1 LRAVKRDK
9 PGRCGTATTG
19 REEVPARTEGA
30 VYSVAAISDDPST
43 SPIAHLR
50 PVDTLVD
57 SPQSTLSG
65 VARVLVH
72 AGRLPVKS
80 AEELVKSA
88 KDKRISFVSS
98 VIGAGAVSAAD
109 LAHTLSS
116 SLALPLLDL
125 NAIDGEKLPRNLID
139 GKLAQQYQIVVLGR
153 RGSRLFI
160 GGADPTDQEA
170 VERIKFATQL
180 SPEWV
185 IVEYDKLGKLLEKQG
200 TSATEALESMAS
212 GEFDFEVAEDDGATQ
227 EQQADVAQEVED
239 APVVR
244 FLQKMLIDAINA
256 RASDL
261 HFEPYEY
268 NYRVRFRIDGELR
281 EITQPPIAIKDK
293 LASRIKVIS
302 RLDIAEKRVPQD
314 GRMKLKFGNRAIDF
328 RVSTLPT
335 LFGEKIV
342 IRILDPSSAKLGIEA
357 LGYEKVEKDR
367 LMTSIQRPY
376 GMILV
381 TGPTGSGKTVSLYTC
396 LNILNQPGVNIS
408 TVEDPAEINLPG
420 INQVNVNDKAGLN
433 FSTALKA
440 FLRQDPDVIMV
451 GEIRDLE
458 TADIAIKAAQTGH
471 LVMSTLHTNDAPTTL
486 TRMLNMG
493 VAPFNIAASVLLIT
507 AQRLARRL
515 CENCKQPADY
525 PRESM
530 LRAGYKAEDLD
541 GSWKPYRAVGCSA
554 CNNGYKGRVGI
565 YQVMPIT
572 DSIQRIILSE
582 GTAMDIAAQ
591 ALKDGVRDL
600 RQSGLV
606 KVRAGVTT
614 LEEVIA
620 VTNE

>member
-1 LRAVKRDK
+1 
-9 PGRCGTATTG
+9 
-19 REEVPARTEGA
+19 
-30 VYSVAAISDDPST
+30 
-43 SPIAHLR
+43 
-50 PVDTLVD
+50 VDTLAEA
-57 SPQSTLSG
+57 PQSALSG

-72 AGRLPVKS
+72 AGRLNAKA
-80 AEELVKSA
+80 AEELVKSSRE
-88 KDKRISFVSS
+88 KKTSFISS
-98 VIGAGAVSAAD
+98 VIAAGAVAPSD
-109 LAHTLSS
+109 LAHTLSTA
-116 SLALPLLDL
+116 LALPLLDL
-125 NAIDGEKLPRNLID
+125 SAIDAQKLPKNVVD
-139 GKLAQQYQIVVLGR
+139 AKLSLQYQVIVLGK
-153 RGSRLFI
+153 RGNRLFI

-185 IVEYDKLGKLLEKQG
+185 IVEHDKLAKVLE
-200 TSATEALESMAS
+200 ATGATASEALESLSS
-212 GEFDFEVAEDDGATQ
+212 GDFEFDVTDDVTSPQEAEAPSD
-227 EQQADVAQEVED
+227 VED

-268 NYRVRFRIDGELR
+268 HYRVRFRIDGELR

-314 GRMKLKFGNRAIDF
+314 GRMKLKFGNKAIDF

-357 LGYEKVEKDR
+357 LGYEKIEKDR
-367 LMTSIQRPY
+367 LLKAIARPY
-376 GMILV
+376 GMVLV

-396 LNILNQPGVNIS
+396 LNILNQPGVNIA

-433 FSTALKA
+433 FAVALKS
-440 FLRQDPDVIMV
+440 FLRQDPDIIMV

-471 LVMSTLHTNDAPTTL
+471 MVMSTLHTNDAPTTL
-486 TRMLNMG
+486 TRLLNMG
-493 VAPFNIAASVLLIT
+493 VAPFNIASAVLLIT
-507 AQRLARRL
+507 AQRLARKL
-515 CENCKQPADY
+515 CENCKAPADY
-525 PRESM
+525 PREAM
-530 LRAGYKAEDLD
+530 LKAGYKEGDLD

-554 CNNGYKGRVGI
+554 CSNGYKGRVGI
-565 YQVMPIT
+565 YQVMPI
-572 DSIQRIILSE
+572 SEEIQRLILAE
-582 GTAMDIAAQ
+582 GTAMDLAAQ
-591 ALKDGVRDL
+591 AHKEGVRDL

-614 LEEVIA
+614 LDEVIS

>member
-1 LRAVKRDK
+1 MAAETAVES
-9 PGRCGTATTG
+9 A
-19 REEVPARTEGA
+19 
-30 VYSVAAISDDPST
+30 PS
-43 SPIAHLR
+43 A
-50 PVDTLVD
+50 
-57 SPQSTLSG
+57 LSG

-72 AGRLPVKS
+72 AGKLTAKS
-80 AEELVKSA
+80 AEELTKTA
-88 KDKRISFVSS
+88 RERKASFVSTA
-98 VIGAGAVSAAD
+98 IGAGAVKPTD
-109 LAHTLSS
+109 LAHTLSNA
-116 SLALPLLDL
+116 LALPLLDL
-125 NAIDGEKLPRNLID
+125 NAVDLQKLPRNIVD
-139 GKLAQQYQIVVLGR
+139 AKTASQFQIVVLGK
-153 RGSRLFI
+153 RGNRLFI
-160 GGADPTDQEA
+160 GAADPTEQEA

-180 SPEWV
+180 TPEWV
-185 IVEYDKLGKLLEKQG
+185 IVEYDKLMRQIEAQG
-200 TSATEALESMAS
+200 TSASDMIESLA
-212 GEFDFEVAEDDGATQ
+212 GGDFEFDVTEDTGAPESPEVT
-227 EQQADVAQEVED
+227 ADVED

-268 NYRVRFRIDGELR
+268 HYRVRFRVDGELR
-281 EITQPPIAIKDK
+281 EITQPPLAIKDK

-302 RLDIAEKRVPQD
+302 RMDIAEKRVPQD
-314 GRMKLKFGNRAIDF
+314 GRMKLKFGNKAIDF

-335 LFGEKIV
+335 LFGEKVV

-357 LGYEKVEKDR
+357 LGYEKIEKDR
-367 LMTSIQRPY
+367 LMAAIQRPY

-396 LNILNQPGVNIS
+396 LNILNQPGVNIA

-420 INQVNVNDKAGLN
+420 INQVNVNDRAGLT
-433 FSTALKA
+433 FAAALKS
-440 FLRQDPDVIMV
+440 FLRQDPDIIMV

-486 TRMLNMG
+486 TRLLNMG

-507 AQRLARRL
+507 AQRLGRRL
-515 CENCKQPADY
+515 CETCKKPAEY
-525 PRESM
+525 PREA
-530 LRAGYKAEDLD
+530 LLKAGFAETDID

-572 DSIQRIILSE
+572 EAIQRIILSE
-582 GTAMDIAAQ
+582 GSALDIASQAQ
-591 ALKDGVRDL
+591 KEGVRDL
-600 RQSGLV
+600 RQSGLI
-606 KVRAGVTT
+606 KVRAGMTT
-614 LEEVIA
+614 LEEVIT

>member
-1 LRAVKRDK
+1 M
-9 PGRCGTATTG
+9 
-19 REEVPARTEGA
+19 
-30 VYSVAAISDDPST
+30 
-43 SPIAHLR
+43 
-50 PVDTLVD
+50 DTLAEITH
-57 SPQSTLSG
+57 SSTLSG

-72 AGRLPVKS
+72 AGKLKPQA
-80 AEELVKSA
+80 AEDLVKTA
-88 KDKRISFVSS
+88 KERRSSFVSA
-98 VIGAGAVSAAD
+98 VIAAGALSSSE

-116 SLALPLLDL
+116 TLALPLVDL
-125 NAIDGEKLPRNLID
+125 NAVDVQRLPRNIID
-139 GKLAQQYQIVVLGR
+139 GKLASEYQVLVLGK
-153 RGSRLFI
+153 RGNRIFI
-160 GGADPTDQEA
+160 GGADPTNQEA
-170 VERIKFATQL
+170 AERIKFATQL

-185 IVEYDKLGKLLEKQG
+185 IVEHDKLAKVLDNQG
-200 TSATEALESMAS
+200 ASASEALEALSTTDF
-212 GEFDFEVAEDDGATQ
+212 EFDISEEGGEQESAEVSS
-227 EQQADVAQEVED
+227 EVED

-244 FLQKMLIDAINA
+244 FLQKMLVDAINA

-281 EITQPPIAIKDK
+281 EITQPPVAIKDK

-314 GRMKLKFGNRAIDF
+314 GRMKLKFGSKAIDF

-335 LFGEKIV
+335 LYGEKIV

-357 LGYEKVEKDR
+357 LGYEKIEKDR
-367 LMTSIQRPY
+367 LVHTIQRPY

-420 INQVNVNDKAGLN
+420 VNQVNVNDKAGLT
-433 FSTALKA
+433 FAAALKS
-440 FLRQDPDVIMV
+440 FLRQDPDIIMV

-486 TRMLNMG
+486 TRLLNMG

-507 AQRLARRL
+507 AQRLARKL
-515 CENCKQPADY
+515 CETCKVQADY
-525 PRESM
+525 PREA
-530 LRAGYKAEDLD
+530 LKRAGFKDEELD
-541 GSWKPYRAVGCSA
+541 GSWRPYRAVGCSA
-554 CNNGYKGRVGI
+554 CNNGYRGRVGI

-572 DSIQRIILSE
+572 DAIQTIILAE
-582 GTAMDIAAQ
+582 GTALDIARQAQ
-591 ALKDGVRDL
+591 SEGVRDL
-600 RQSGLV
+600 RQSALV

-614 LEEVIA
+614 LEEVIS